1 VYRAVLSRSRREIS
15 REAVVSDSISLGYKE
30 ETMKPSKR
38 DLRNR
43 PVAKRTG
50 QWAWLFLSFCLG
62 GPLLFGQQPPAGDGL
77 TAPRKSL
84 AAVRISAPIR
94 MDGVLDEEAWR
105 QVASADHFIQA
116 EPYEGEQATEQTDVK
131 VLYDSENLYVGVYC
145 HDSEPDGIL
154 VNSLKEDFDPGSAD
168 AFEMILD
175 TFLDGRNGFLFTTNP
190 EGAKR
195 DAQMTDEGR
204 NVNADWD
211 TVWDVRAQRNGDGW
225 TAEMVIPFKS
235 LSFDANRA
243 EQVWGINFGRRVRR
257 KNEVDYWAPVPR
269 RYDITRLSLA
279 GELRGLEGIER
290 GRNLRVK
297 PFVLT
302 EFKKFA
308 RQDFDFDPDGG
319 MDAKYSVT
327 PSLTLDL
334 TFNTDFSQVEVDE
347 QQVNLTRFPLFFPEK
362 REFFLEN
369 DGIFQ
374 FGDLPVE
381 RGNRSKETQLF
392 FSRRIGLFPE
402 GHPRQGEPIDIWG
415 GARLSGR
422 LGKYSLGILSLQTKP
437 VDDDPDTAD
446 VDESQP
452 GNNFGVV
459 RVKRDIL
466 ANSDI
471 GAIFTNRQA
480 SSGGDFNRAWGA
492 DANFRFGQNFTV
504 NGYLAQTKT
513 DGDSGDDRAEKITVQ
528 WWDNFLRWQTIYSN
542 NQEHFNPEMGF
553 QGYAQWKGARSI
565 RYVTELHPRP
575 PRNRIV
581 RELLPHYRFLIIM
594 DQAGRTVFKE
604 GHYAFMEV
612 HFQNGSVIEFLY
624 APFFDRLERPS
635 EIAPGVILPPG
646 GYQYGTWDLQA
657 DTDPSKILSA
667 VSIFRRGDYY
677 TGRLRS
683 VDITGTFRP
692 NYRFSAQANVTD
704 SDVNLPEGAFT
715 TRVFRARLTYSFNTR
730 MFLNALVQYNNTRK
744 QVTSNI
750 RFNFIHRPLS
760 DLFVVYNESRE
771 VSGARR
777 NDRAVTIK
785 YTHLLAF

>member
-1 VYRAVLSRSRREIS
+1 
-15 REAVVSDSISLGYKE
+15 LG
-30 ETMKPSKR
+30 S
-38 DLRNR
+38 
-43 PVAKRTG
+43 
-50 QWAWLFLSFCLG
+50 
-62 GPLLFGQQPPAGDGL
+62 PLLFGQQPPLSAEAL
-77 TAPRKSL
+77 SQRKSL
-84 AAVRISAPIR
+84 TAVRVETPIR
-94 MDGVLDEEAWR
+94 MDGVLDEEVWR
-105 QVASADHFIQA
+105 ESASGDHFIQA
-116 EPYEGEQATEQTDVK
+116 EPYEGEPATEQTDVK
-131 VLYDSENLYVGVYC
+131 VLYDSENLYIGVYC
-145 HDSEPDGIL
+145 HDSEPESIL
-154 VNSLKEDFDPGSAD
+154 VNSLKEDFDSGSAD
-168 AFEMILD
+168 SFEMILD

-225 TAEMVIPFKS
+225 TVEMVIPFKS

-290 GRNLRVK
+290 GRNVRIK
-297 PFVLT
+297 PFVLA

-308 RQDFDFDPDGG
+308 RQDFDVDPDGG
-319 MDAKYSVT
+319 VDAKYSVT

-374 FGDLPVE
+374 FGDLPLE
-381 RGNRSKETQLF
+381 RGNRSKETQIF

-402 GHPRQGEPIDIWG
+402 GHPRQGQPIDIWG

-422 LGKYSLGILSLQTKP
+422 IGRYSLGILNLQTKP
-437 VDDDPDTAD
+437 VDDDPDTAA
-446 VDESQP
+446 DESQT

-471 GAIFTNRQA
+471 GAIFVNRQA
-480 SSGGDFNRAWGA
+480 SSGGDFNRTIGA
-492 DANFRFGQNFTV
+492 DANFRFGQNLTA
-504 NGYLAQTKT
+504 NGYLAKTKT
-513 DGDSGDDRAEKITVQ
+513 DGLSGNDRAEKITVQ
-528 WWDNFLRWQTIYSN
+528 WRDNFLRWQTIYSN
-542 NQEHFNPEMGF
+542 NQENFNPEVGF

-575 PRNRIV
+575 PRNRLI
-581 RELLPHYRFLIIM
+581 RELLPHYRFLIIL
-594 DQAGRTVFKE
+594 DQDGRTVFKE

-612 HFQNGSVIEFLY
+612 HFHNGSRIEFLY

-635 EIAPGVILPPG
+635 EIAPGILLPPG
-646 GYQYGTWDLQA
+646 GYQYATWDLEL
-657 DTDPSKILSA
+657 DSDPSRMLSA
-667 VSIFRRGDYY
+667 TTILRRGSYY
-677 TGRLRS
+677 TGTLRS
-683 VDITGTFRP
+683 VDVTGTFRP
-692 NYRFSAQANVTD
+692 NYRFSAQGTVTNSAVD
-704 SDVNLPEGAFT
+704 LPEGAFT
-715 TRVFRARLTYSFNTR
+715 TRVFRTRLTYSFSTR
-730 MFLNALVQYNNTRK
+730 MFLNALVQYNNTRR

-760 DLFVVYNESRE
+760 DLFLVYNEARE

-777 NDRAVTIK
+777 TDRAVTIK
-785 YTHLLAF
+785 YTHLFAF

>member
-1 VYRAVLSRSRREIS
+1 MGNKHRARRPGWWASLLLSLW
-15 REAVVSDSISLGYKE
+15 LG
-30 ETMKPSKR
+30 S
-38 DLRNR
+38 
-43 PVAKRTG
+43 
-50 QWAWLFLSFCLG
+50 
-62 GPLLFGQQPPAGDGL
+62 PLLFGQQPPLSAEAL
-77 TAPRKSL
+77 SQRKSL
-84 AAVRISAPIR
+84 TAVRVDTPIR
-94 MDGVLDEEAWR
+94 MDGVLDEEVWR
-105 QVASADHFIQA
+105 ESASGDHFIQA
-116 EPYEGEQATEQTDVK
+116 EPYEGEPATEQTDVK
-131 VLYDSENLYVGVYC
+131 VLYDSENLYIGVYC
-145 HDSEPDGIL
+145 HDSEPESIL
-154 VNSLKEDFDPGSAD
+154 VNSLKEDFDSGSAD
-168 AFEMILD
+168 SFEMILD

-225 TAEMVIPFKS
+225 TVEMVIPFKS

-290 GRNLRVK
+290 GRNVRVK
-297 PFVLT
+297 PFVLA

-308 RQDFDFDPDGG
+308 RQDFDVDPDGG
-319 MDAKYSVT
+319 VDAKYSVT

-374 FGDLPVE
+374 FGDLPLE
-381 RGNRSKETQLF
+381 RGNRSKETQIF

-402 GHPRQGEPIDIWG
+402 GHPRQGQPIDIWG

-422 LGKYSLGILSLQTKP
+422 IGRYSLGILNLQTKP
-437 VDDDPDTAD
+437 VDDDPDTAA
-446 VDESQP
+446 DESQT

-471 GAIFTNRQA
+471 GAIFVNRQA
-480 SSGGDFNRAWGA
+480 SSGGDFNRTIGA
-492 DANFRFGQNFTV
+492 DANFRFGQNLTA
-504 NGYLAQTKT
+504 NGYLAKTKT
-513 DGDSGDDRAEKITVQ
+513 DGLSGNDRAEKITVQ
-528 WWDNFLRWQTIYSN
+528 WRDNFLRWQTIYSN
-542 NQEHFNPEMGF
+542 NQENFNPEVGF

-575 PRNRIV
+575 PRNRLI
-581 RELLPHYRFLIIM
+581 RELLPHYRFLIIL
-594 DQAGRTVFKE
+594 DQDGRTVFKE

-612 HFQNGSVIEFLY
+612 HFHNGSRIEFLY

-635 EIAPGVILPPG
+635 EIAPGILLPPG
-646 GYQYGTWDLQA
+646 GYQYATWDLEL
-657 DTDPSKILSA
+657 DSDPSRMLSA
-667 VSIFRRGDYY
+667 TTILRRGSYY
-677 TGRLRS
+677 TGTLRS
-683 VDITGTFRP
+683 VDVTGTFRP
-692 NYRFSAQANVTD
+692 NYRFSAQGTVTNSAVD
-704 SDVNLPEGAFT
+704 LPEGAFT
-715 TRVFRARLTYSFNTR
+715 TRVFRTRLTYSFSTR
-730 MFLNALVQYNNTRK
+730 MFLNALVQYNNTRR

-760 DLFVVYNESRE
+760 DLFLVYNEARE

-777 NDRAVTIK
+777 TDRAVTIK
-785 YTHLLAF
+785 YTHLFAF